1 MLWPNG
7 TSEQALCLP
16 AAPVVFQHNRVCPWQ
31 PIHVSAQPKVN
42 EETVFGPLSQV
53 TLVMMAWLVH
63 LYHVTGSSKRV
74 GAGYK
79 SETASADYFLV

>member
-1 MLWPNG
+1 MG
-7 TSEQALCLP
+7 TSEQALYLP
-16 AAPVVFQHNRVCPWQ
+16 AAPVVFQHNNRVCPWQ